1 MYLKNIKINGFKSFA
16 DKIDLEIDQGI
27 TGVVGPNGSGKSNIV
42 DAIKWVLGE
51 QSVKA
56 LRGDNTMTD
65 VIFTGSNSRKAS
77 KRAVV
82 SLVFDNS
89 DHYLQSEFS
98 EIEIKRV
105 VYDTGENEYYINNIK
120 SRLKD
125 ITDLF
130 LDSGAGK
137 ESFNIIS
144 QGAVADIINS
154 KPDDRR
160 VIFEE
165 AAGVLKYKKRKDE
178 SFRKLQKTNENIARV
193 DLLIDEILNTLTPL
207 KEQAEVAKKY
217 LDYKDSLT
225 SIEIALMARDIGD
238 INEEYKIVKSNVER
252 LSNEIED
259 FALNNNKDYSKIDK
273 LKLDSLKLD
282 EEIEEKNTKVLELVN
297 KISELQ
303 SNKQIT
309 IERQKYKVDDT
320 KLQSNIIALKEE
332 LLTIQNNIDGV
343 NKDISLLCSS
353 IEKDKLAG
361 LEIKNIK
368 EEKEEKRNKLL
379 NTISNL
385 NKDIMTTNNRIDILK
400 DNMVNDTKIPN
411 SVKSVLNNVRLRG
424 IHNVLGKLIE
434 VEEKYSLAIEV
445 ALGFN
450 TNVIVC
456 DDEKCAKEAI
466 IYLKDN
472 KLGRVTFFP
481 MSNIKARFI
490 EQSILDTIKKENG
503 FVGIAAELV
512 KYNSEYKD
520 IIYNQLGNVLIVKD
534 IDSLNKIGKLINY
547 KYKVVSLDGEVLNA
561 GGAITGGTLKNNSSL
576 LNQRFEIQRL
586 EEERDEKSKKLMS
599 YELDLN
605 KIETEYND
613 VLLKV
618 EKNEKNLIVLN
629 EQLKQKQDYLS
640 LLNNNYK
647 NKDAELNG
655 TKSVSNKSLDKE
667 LDKILKDFYNAQAE
681 KEKLEKELN
690 KLKDERSDMALEIAD
705 MEREFREVNSIMNQK
720 QNELKNEE
728 IKAGKMDV
736 KLDNLLLSLNEN
748 YGLTFERA
756 RDEYSLDVDVE
767 VARVNVNNLKV
778 KIRELGEVNTGS
790 ISEYERLNER
800 YNFLTSQKEDLE
812 KSVTELMSIID
823 EMDEIMKVKFVES
836 FEKIKE
842 EFNNVFKTLFKGGE
856 GLLSLTNPDDL
867 LNTGVD
873 ILAVPPGKKL
883 NSIALLS
890 GGEKTLT
897 AIALL
902 FAILNVKPVP
912 FVVLDEVEAAL
923 DENNVD
929 SFGRYLQSKKDKS
942 QFIIITHKKRTME
955 FADTL
960 YGVTMQ
966 ESGVSKLV
974 SVRLEDK

>member
-1 MYLKNIKINGFKSFA
+1 
-16 DKIDLEIDQGI
+16 
-27 TGVVGPNGSGKSNIV
+27 
-42 DAIKWVLGE
+42 
-51 QSVKA
+51 
-56 LRGDNTMTD
+56 
-65 VIFTGSNSRKAS
+65 
-77 KRAVV
+77 
-82 SLVFDNS
+82 
-89 DHYLQSEFS
+89 
-98 EIEIKRV
+98 
-105 VYDTGENEYYINNIK
+105 
-120 SRLKD
+120 
-125 ITDLF
+125 
-130 LDSGAGK
+130 
-137 ESFNIIS
+137 
-144 QGAVADIINS
+144 
-154 KPDDRR
+154 
-160 VIFEE
+160 
-165 AAGVLKYKKRKDE
+165 
-178 SFRKLQKTNENIARV
+178 
-193 DLLIDEILNTLTPL
+193 
-207 KEQAEVAKKY
+207 
-217 LDYKDSLT
+217 
-225 SIEIALMARDIGD
+225 
-238 INEEYKIVKSNVER
+238 
-252 LSNEIED
+252 
-259 FALNNNKDYSKIDK
+259 
-273 LKLDSLKLD
+273 
-282 EEIEEKNTKVLELVN
+282 
-297 KISELQ
+297 
-303 SNKQIT
+303 
-309 IERQKYKVDDT
+309 
-320 KLQSNIIALKEE
+320 
-332 LLTIQNNIDGV
+332 
-343 NKDISLLCSS
+343 
-353 IEKDKLAG
+353 
-361 LEIKNIK
+361 
-368 EEKEEKRNKLL
+368 
-379 NTISNL
+379 
-385 NKDIMTTNNRIDILK
+385 
-400 DNMVNDTKIPN
+400 
-411 SVKSVLNNVRLRG
+411 
-424 IHNVLGKLIE
+424 
-434 VEEKYSLAIEV
+434 
-445 ALGFN
+445 
-450 TNVIVC
+450 
-456 DDEKCAKEAI
+456 
-466 IYLKDN
+466 
-472 KLGRVTFFP
+472 
-481 MSNIKARFI
+481 
-490 EQSILDTIKKENG
+490 
-503 FVGIAAELV
+503 
-512 KYNSEYKD
+512 
-520 IIYNQLGNVLIVKD
+520 
-534 IDSLNKIGKLINY
+534 
-547 KYKVVSLDGEVLNA
+547 
-561 GGAITGGTLKNNSSL
+561 
-576 LNQRFEIQRL
+576 
-586 EEERDEKSKKLMS
+586 MS

-618 EKNEKNLIVLN
+618 EENEKDLIVLN

-647 NKDAELNG
+647 NKDEELNG